1 MGLPAWGISLLI
13 GGGTMALQYL
23 LQPKVKQT
31 PTDKGKMDDIR
42 VTGSEYGTII
52 PRVRGKARI
61 GGNLIFST
69 GITHTIQNTPS
80 GGGKGVP
87 QAPATRTHT
96 YTTSIGVYICRGE
109 VNNFYRTWADAD
121 LILGNGEIATG
132 QFEAEDGTL
141 AGGASVT
148 VDAGAS
154 GGEYVTNLGSG
165 GKVTFDFSSVADP
178 PSPNIDDP
186 DEIALSYTRV
196 ELFYKCAADRTATLD
211 PDVGATQTIAFEAT
225 GSDWTAKTVQFPG
238 FIDTLEF
245 ANAGGAAPDLD
256 VVTIEKYW
264 FIDILDN
271 PETFKAPTFN
281 VTGAINQNIIYPLD
295 VNDPSAYYNAA
306 LTDDGT
312 GKIAVTVPQAATRYY
327 KGTQTQTAD
336 AALIS
341 WLDARY
347 GANEGT
353 LRAPAM
359 RGIAYVVFENRILRQ
374 ARVENFTFEVDCGD
388 NNVNAILELLFED
401 AGLTSS
407 DYTLTATNGL
417 TMIGWVEAVQASR
430 RQFVEQLERYFFFRI
445 AEIDGKIKTV
455 LDTAV
460 SSATIDADLLRAHN
474 ADEEMPAFDGEI
486 IIKEESQLPRE
497 VRVSILNPDLE
508 YRNEAVPSTLFG
520 SISATESLEYAF
532 PIVDKASTA
541 RTVAE
546 KLILKSYAE
555 DRAVE
560 FYGMPEMAIY
570 SVGDVIT
577 VPFNGIDVK
586 IRIEKKQMTLP
597 LGKIRFQGVTVSAFT
612 PTYYQDDFTA
622 YTQVRRQQLVTMN
635 FPRNSIVIPIQSQPI
650 TDAERGRLG
659 VYLAVCGRGRGASEN
674 HGLYREFDTDNFA
687 LQKVIDVPA
696 VAGLCENSQ
705 DIDGGASVGVEDATT
720 ILDIWF
726 FDAITLE
733 SVTAPDLARYPTL
746 NLLRVGNEWMQF
758 KTAAALTLEENSP
771 YRSKWRVS
779 NLQRGLFGT
788 SGEIGTHGDDEYAV
802 LYSPS
807 LLFYDLESADV
818 GETVTFKAV
827 TNGQAEEN
835 GLTTSF
841 TFKPVYSYTVT
852 NETDTRTLD
861 ANAVSLNELADV
873 VATILKD
880 KNLAS

>member
-1 MGLPAWGISLLI
+1 MAIPAWGISLLI
-13 GGGTMALQYL
+13 GGGSMVLQYL
-23 LQPKVKQT
+23 LQPKVKTQ

-42 VTGSEYGTII
+42 ITGSEYGTII

-141 AGGASVT
+141 AGGAT
-148 VDAGAS
+148 TAVDAGAS
-154 GGEYVTNLGSG
+154 GGEYVTGLGSG

-211 PDVGATQTIAFEAT
+211 PDTGATQTISFAAT
-225 GSDWTAKTVQFPG
+225 GTDWTVRTVQFPG

-245 ANAGGAAPDLD
+245 ANAGGTAPDLD

-271 PETFKAPTFN
+271 PETYKAPTYN
-281 VTGAINQNIIYPLD
+281 VTGAVNQNIIYPLD
-295 VNDPSAYYNAA
+295 VDDPSAFYNAA

-312 GKIAVTVPQAATRYY
+312 GKIAVTIPQASTRYY
-327 KGTQTQTAD
+327 KGTETQTAD
-336 AALIS
+336 AALVS
-341 WLDARY
+341 WLDSRY
-347 GANEGT
+347 GAGEGD
-353 LRAPAM
+353 LRSPAM

-388 NNVNAILELLFED
+388 NTVNDILELLFAD
-401 AGLTSS
+401 AGLTAS
-407 DYTLTATNGL
+407 DYTITATNGL
-417 TMIGWVEAVQASR
+417 TMIGWIEAVTASR
-430 RQFVEQLERYFFFRI
+430 RQLVEQLERYFQFRI

-460 SSATIDADLLRAHN
+460 SSATIDADLLRAH
-474 ADEEMPAFDGEI
+474 DYGSDMPAFDGEI

-508 YRNEAVPSTLFG
+508 YRNESVVAQLFG
-520 SISATESLEYAF
+520 SLSATETADYAF
-532 PIVDKASTA
+532 PIVDKAGTA

-546 KLILKSYAE
+546 KLILKAYSE

-570 SVGDVIT
+570 SIGDVIT
-577 VPFNGIDVK
+577 VPLNGVEVK

-597 LGKIRFQGVTVSAFT
+597 LGRIRFQGVTVSAFT
-612 PTYYQDDFTA
+612 PTYYQDEFTA
-622 YTQVRRQQLVTMN
+622 FTQVRRQQLVTMN

-659 VYLAVCGRGRGASEN
+659 VYLAICGRGRGASEN
-674 HGLYREFDTDNFA
+674 HGLYREFDTDNYV
-687 LQKVIDVPA
+687 LQRVVDVPA

-705 DIDGGASVGVEDATT
+705 DIDGGQTVGVEDVTT
-720 ILDIWF
+720 VLDIWF

-746 NLLRVGNEWMQF
+746 NLLRVGDEWMQF
-758 KTAAALTLEENSP
+758 KTATAQTLEENSP
-771 YRSKWRVS
+771 YRSKWRVT

-788 SGEIGTHGDDEYAV
+788 SGEIAGHGDGEYAV
-802 LYSPS
+802 LFTPAMI
-807 LLFYDLESADV
+807 FYDLDSSDI

-827 TNGQAEEN
+827 TNGQSEEN
-835 GLTTSF
+835 GQIASF
-841 TFKPVYSYTVT
+841 TFAPVSAYTVT
-852 NETDTRTLD
+852 NGTADRTFD
-861 ANAVSLNELADV
+861 ANATTVDELADV
-873 VATILKD
+873 VATIIDDL
-880 KNLAS
+880 NL